1 MVARIVSDGQPQ
13 CTIGR
18 VSDAYNSKLDCLDG
32 RLGQVVQD
40 FSLSETKSKT
50 DASAATDGILLVS
63 IVDAYRKGDEDLNS
77 YLIDID
83 SDEEIIEP

>member
-1 MVARIVSDGQPQ
+1 
-13 CTIGR
+13 
-18 VSDAYNSKLDCLDG
+18 
-32 RLGQVVQD
+32 VQD